1 MKKKIISIA
10 FIAAI
15 TVAAAWNFSRSS
27 KAEIDLSDIA
37 LANVE
42 ALASEEN
49 DDGTGKLCYKSITA
63 GESLL
68 ILYCDTCTYL
78 PGKEAAFSG
87 TGKCN

>member
-1 MKKKIISIA
+1 MKKKIRSIA
-10 FIAAI
+10 FVVAIAA
-15 TVAAAWNFSRSS
+15 AATWNFSQS
-27 KAEIDLSDIA
+27 KAKVDLSDLA

-49 DDGTGKLCYKSITA
+49 DDRTGKLCYKSITT

-68 ILYCDTCTYL
+68 ILYCGTCTYL